1 MRIQTLNIGDKEE
14 EEENSAEIYIDDNE
28 KVMNVAFPIE
38 PKQKM

>member
-1 MRIQTLNIGDKEE
+1 MGGVLNLYQLHHMKK
-14 EEENSAEIYIDDNE
+14 ENSAEIYIDDNE